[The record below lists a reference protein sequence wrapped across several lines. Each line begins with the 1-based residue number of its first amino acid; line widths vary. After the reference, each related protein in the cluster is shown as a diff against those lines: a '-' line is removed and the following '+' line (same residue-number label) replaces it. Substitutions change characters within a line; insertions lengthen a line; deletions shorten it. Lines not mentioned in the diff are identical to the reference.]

1 MQIRRYR
8 DDDWPEWLRMSLLLD
23 PASPQE
29 AHELDMHTA
38 LGREDAAVFVV
49 ERPNGK
55 LAGYVE
61 VGARSYAD
69 GCSTSPVGYIEAWFV
84 DDDVRRAGL
93 GRELLDVAETWSRSQ
108 GYREM
113 ASDALIDNEVSYLA
127 HVGAG
132 YEVVDRVVQFRKSLT
147 NRSG

>member
-29 AHELDMHTA
+29 NHESDMHAT
-38 LGREDAAVFVV
+38 LGNEDAAVFVV

-61 VGARSYAD
+61 VGARGYAE
-69 GCSTSPVGYIEAWFV
+69 GCMTSPVGYIEAWYV
-84 DDDVRRAGL
+84 DEDVRRAGL
-93 GRELLDVAETWSRSQ
+93 GRSLLEAAEVWSRSQ
-108 GYREM
+108 GYSEIG
-113 ASDALIDNEVSYLA
+113 SDALIDNEVSHHA

-132 YEVVDRVVQFRKSLT
+132 YEVVDRVVQFRKSLL
-147 NRSG
+147 SS

>member
-29 AHELDMHTA
+29 DHELDMHAT

-61 VGARSYAD
+61 VGARAYAD

-84 DDDVRRAGL
+84 DADVRRAGL
-93 GRELLDVAETWSRSQ
+93 GRALLEAAEVWSRSR

-113 ASDALIDNEVSYLA
+113 ASDALIDNEGSYHA
-127 HVGAG
+127 HLGAG
-132 YEVVDRVVQFRKSLT
+132 YEVVDRIVQFRKSLA
-147 NRSG
+147 